1 MLFDDVIECS
11 WTSQWE
17 ISSENSLERSNRTD
31 SAKESYPL
39 TSGCQE
45 KNFRSS
51 HPTQYYN
58 LYSHYHDIFILLNS
72 GVCCR
77 QVLPN
82 SKLPLSLNSVKPT
95 LSLPPPPILRLPNLR
110 RPRLHQKFQSV
121 LDRDPTFRLRN
132 NSVSNRIFPI
142 GKPYFLL
149 LNSTSSPLPSSFHI
163 RVGPDRLDDFIFFR
177 ACKGF
182 LDV

>member
-1 MLFDDVIECS
+1 MLSNVHGPRSGRYEVKIRLNAQMNRFCQGELPFDLWV
-11 WTSQWE
+11 
-17 ISSENSLERSNRTD
+17 SE
-31 SAKESYPL
+31 
-39 TSGCQE
+39 E
-45 KNFRSS
+45 KFQNLN
-51 HPTQYYN
+51 PTQCYN

-95 LSLPPPPILRLPNLR
+95 LSLPPPPILQLPNLR
-110 RPRLHQKFQSV
+110 RPWLHQKFQSV
-121 LDRDPTFRLRN
+121 LNRDPTFRLRN

-163 RVGPDRLDDFIFFR
+163 RVGPNRLDDFVFFR